1 MTNVLLDVSAIPP
14 QRGGVGTYVH
24 GLLRDLPAAGVD
36 ASVLTQVG
44 DQRTWEGA
52 LRSLALVPAS
62 RPARLLWEQLLLT
75 HAVQKAIPAGEL
87 PPILH
92 SPHYTM
98 PTLVPKGWRPAR
110 IVTIH
115 DLTFFT
121 RPDDHSRSKR
131 LLFANAIKR
140 AAKHADALIA
150 VSQSTA
156 DALHSLINVRVPVHV
171 IPHGIDHDR
180 FHTSTDDVLI
190 AKDGE
195 LLSRAGV
202 PERFILHLGTIEPRK
217 NVHGLLRAYDQLL
230 SERPNDPPALVLAG
244 SAWTGVWER
253 YEPLARDIEQ
263 RHRGSRIIRLG
274 EVADS
279 LVAPLYR
286 RSLVVAYP
294 SFEEGFGLPLVE
306 SLACGSTVVTS
317 RGSVMHEIANDAI
330 IDVDPN
336 DPGSIAQ
343 GLLDALDE
351 QEQADASHRRIQ
363 LGTDVAARYRWS
375 ECARLHAEAYRSVS

>member
-14 QRGGVGTYVH
+14 QRGGVGTYAH
-24 GLLRDLPAAGVD
+24 ELLRCLPAAGVT

-44 DQRTWEGA
+44 DQQTWEGA
-52 LRSLALVPAS
+52 SQSLALVPAN
-62 RPARLLWEQLLLT
+62 RPARLLWEQFLLT
-75 HAVQKAIPAGEL
+75 HAVHKTLDTEL
-87 PPILH
+87 PSVLH

-98 PTLVPKGWRPAR
+98 PTLFPKGWRPAR

-121 RPDDHSRSKR
+121 RPDDHSRTKR

-150 VSQSTA
+150 VSQPTA
-156 DALHSLINVRVPVHV
+156 DILHSLINVRVPVHV

-180 FHTSTDDVLI
+180 FRTSTDESTKSTDR
-190 AKDGE
+190 E

-230 SERPNDPPALVLAG
+230 GERPNDPPALVLAG
-244 SAWTGVWER
+244 SSWVGVWER
-253 YEPLARDIEQ
+253 YEPLAREIEQ
-263 RHRGSRIIRLG
+263 RHSGSRIIRLG
-274 EVADS
+274 EVPDS

-286 RSLVVAYP
+286 KSLVVAYP

-306 SLACGSTVVTS
+306 ALACGSTVVTS
-317 RGSVMHEIANDAI
+317 RGSVMHDIAGEAI
-330 IDVDPN
+330 IAVDPADN
-336 DPGSIAQ
+336 RSIAQ
-343 GLLDALDE
+343 GLSDALNEHE
-351 QEQADASHRRIQ
+351 QSDVNHRRIQ
-363 LGTDVAARYRWS
+363 LGTDVAAHYRWS
-375 ECARLHAEAYRSVS
+375 ECARQHAAAYRSVS